1 MPTPCLAL
9 PKDSSH
15 GSGPKARTGNKAE
28 PKACG
33 FTKDLHAGWATVGH
47 EAGKVTKPNKQA
59 RGYSATPEAKAS
71 VWRLLQWTKSKALR
85 EGALVPTAHL

>member
-1 MPTPCLAL
+1 M
-9 PKDSSH
+9 
-15 GSGPKARTGNKAE
+15 
-28 PKACG
+28 
-33 FTKDLHAGWATVGH
+33 GH